1 MSKWAQIFRGFIS
14 ENHKSS
20 MWWKLQLSISFGTQ
34 KSAKMPQTMAKM
46 IWSFYVSFFRG
57 LLLQNFC
64 LVEKQNKENFVKKF
78 RRFRN
83 RENMSWARPVACG
96 LLDSWNFCSLLA
108 SISWVFAWKGRW
120 NLTAWSS
127 TYALGSVGGGA
138 TFKTQPKEKILFN
151 MILMKIRHHIAQI
164 D

>member
-1 MSKWAQIFRGFIS
+1 MNSNFER
-14 ENHKSS
+14 
-20 MWWKLQLSISFGTQ
+20 LQKIINQ
-34 KSAKMPQTMAKM
+34 A
-46 IWSFYVSFFRG
+46 YD
-57 LLLQNFC
+57 
-64 LVEKQNKENFVKKF
+64 ENFNCQFHLEPRNLPRYPKPWPGWSGPFHFSEGCKVFLARKLLPCRKTKQRKF